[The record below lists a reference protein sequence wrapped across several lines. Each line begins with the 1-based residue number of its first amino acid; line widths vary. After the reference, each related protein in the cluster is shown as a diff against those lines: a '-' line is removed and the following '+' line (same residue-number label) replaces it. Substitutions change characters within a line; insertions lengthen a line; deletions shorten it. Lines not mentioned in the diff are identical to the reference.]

1 MNNYMLVLFVLIIAA
16 AVAVGSFYIYWYQPK
31 LEERDRIN
39 SEINRLKGEEA
50 KIANL
55 EKEIA
60 TNREKISEALE
71 RKKKL
76 AMESNQLSTVV
87 PKLLDSTETVANK
100 FEVKFNDIRISPI
113 VRSEQWSEI
122 PIEIGILGTFEN
134 IGKFLHVMEKR
145 KISNLAAGS
154 ITLSVS
160 AEADAKTKSPLL
172 TVTLNAKVYIMS
184 GM

>member
-16 AVAVGSFYIYWYQPK
+16 AVAGGSFYLYWYQPK
-31 LEERDRIN
+31 LEERDGLQR
-39 SEINRLKGEEA
+39 EIDKLAGEKA
-50 KIANL
+50 KISGL
-55 EKEIA
+55 RDEIQK
-60 TNREKISEALE
+60 TRDKIAEALDK
-71 RKKKL
+71 KKKL

-100 FEVKFNDIRISPI
+100 FDVKFNDIRISPI

-122 PIEIGILGTFEN
+122 PIEIGILGSFEN

-154 ITLSVS
+154 VTISVS
-160 AEADAKTKSPLL
+160 AETDARTRSPML

-184 GM
+184 GI